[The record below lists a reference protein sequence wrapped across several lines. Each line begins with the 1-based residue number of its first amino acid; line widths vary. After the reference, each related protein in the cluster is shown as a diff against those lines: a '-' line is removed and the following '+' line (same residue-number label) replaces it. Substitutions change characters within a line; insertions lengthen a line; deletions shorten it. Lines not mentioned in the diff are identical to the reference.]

1 MNSEIKDSSTS
12 QKEVE
17 KETPTILKTFTNF
30 VNVNFKNDG
39 FEKIN
44 QDNKFQKVNTF
55 KITETPFINKNK
67 LNGLYIWG
75 DTGTGKTHLMNLFYD
90 SLDIQEKR
98 FYHFNKFMLK
108 IHRIN
113 FENSQKKK
121 IDPLF
126 HTARKISKKNRVIF
140 LDEFQITDI
149 GDAMIMKRLFEIF
162 WKSGVILI
170 ATSNRI
176 PEDLYF
182 NGIQRDAFLPFI
194 DDLKINNEI
203 FHIKTEIDYREEL
216 ILRELNEKYSKDQK
230 LENFYYPLND
240 LKKQEFLE
248 IFYKY
253 TGNKNALDSELEVI
267 KGRNVKVKGVGRI
280 GIFKFKYLFDS
291 NLGASDY
298 MAICKKFFVIFIE
311 DFNIVDIT
319 DRNLA
324 RRVILFFDEIYNH
337 KVKIFANSEKSVDE
351 LFVVDK
357 KRNSEEVFMIKRCI
371 SRLQEIQTL
380 SYFNERHV
388 NDVKKAD
395 NNIDENKIIIKKN
408 IIKDNKKE

>member
-1 MNSEIKDSSTS
+1 MKNEIQDSSQIKT
-12 QKEVE
+12 E
-17 KETPTILKTFTNF
+17 KKNDSTTLLKSFTNF
-30 VNVNFKNDG
+30 VNLNFQNDG
-39 FEKIN
+39 FEKKKL
-44 QDNKFQKVNTF
+44 QDKFSKENTY
-55 KITETPFINKNK
+55 KIIQTPFIENHKT
-67 LNGLYIWG
+67 NGLYIWG

-113 FENSQKKK
+113 FENTQKKK

-126 HTARKISKKNRVIF
+126 QTARKISEKNRVIF
-140 LDEFQITDI
+140 LDEFQVTDI

-162 WKSGVILI
+162 WKCGVILI

-176 PEDLYF
+176 PDDLYF
-182 NGIQRDAFLPFI
+182 NGIQREAFLPFI
-194 DDLKINNEI
+194 KDLKNSNDI
-203 FHIKTEIDYREEL
+203 FHIKTETDYREEL
-216 ILRELNEKYSKDQK
+216 ILRELNMKYKKDEK
-230 LENFYYPLND
+230 LENFLFPLNE
-240 LKKQEFLE
+240 LKKKEFFD
-248 IFYKY
+248 IFFKY
-253 TGNKNALDSELEVI
+253 TGNKKPLNSELEVI
-267 KGRNVKVKGVGRI
+267 KGRNINVSGVGRI

-298 MAICKKFFVIFIE
+298 MAICKKYFVIFIE
-311 DFNIVDIT
+311 DFGIVDIT

-371 SRLQEIQTL
+371 SRLKEIQTL

-395 NNIDENKIIIKKN
+395 NIIDHNLLNGNGNENINEIKN
-408 IIKDNKKE
+408 